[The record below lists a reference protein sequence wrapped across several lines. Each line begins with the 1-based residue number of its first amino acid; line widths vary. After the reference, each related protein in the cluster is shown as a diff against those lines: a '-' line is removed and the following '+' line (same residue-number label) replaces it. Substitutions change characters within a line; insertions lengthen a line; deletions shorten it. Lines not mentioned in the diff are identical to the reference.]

1 MLAILRL
8 VAAYFLNSISLNQFF
23 MDIMQYLEQY
33 AEQIG
38 GQFTDYDSA
47 KSVVVVPIS
56 GSRYQTV
63 LAVKQT
69 SPVSGRDQATF
80 TSKVCAYTSG
90 LDLKALLEKNADF
103 DYSKFVL
110 KEGYLKVEASCLT
123 STASQD
129 QVKEM
134 VQEVAKLA
142 DYYELKLT
150 GKDIH

>member
-1 MLAILRL
+1 M
-8 VAAYFLNSISLNQFF
+8 N
-23 MDIMQYLEQY
+23 IMQYLEQY

-38 GQFTDYDSA
+38 GQFTDYDSS
-47 KSVVVVPIS
+47 KSVVVVPIN

-63 LAVKQT
+63 LAVTQT
-69 SPVSGRDQATF
+69 SPVSGRDQAIF
-80 TSKVCAYTSG
+80 TSKVCAFTTN
-90 LDLKALLEKNADF
+90 LDLKSLLERNADF

-110 KEGYLKVEASCLT
+110 EEGYLKVEASCLT
-123 STASQD
+123 ATASQD

>member
-1 MLAILRL
+1 
-8 VAAYFLNSISLNQFF
+8 
-23 MDIMQYLEQY
+23 MDIMQYLQQY

-38 GQFTDYDSA
+38 GQFTDYDTSKA
-47 KSVVVVPIS
+47 VVVIPIN

-63 LAVKQT
+63 LAVRQI
-69 SPVSGRDQATF
+69 SRVSGRDQATF
-80 TSKVCAYTSG
+80 TSKVCEFKST
-90 LDLKALLEKNADF
+90 LDLKALLEQNADF

-110 KEGYLKVEASCLT
+110 EEGYLKVEASCLT
-123 STASQD
+123 STASED

-142 DYYELKLT
+142 DQYEMKLT